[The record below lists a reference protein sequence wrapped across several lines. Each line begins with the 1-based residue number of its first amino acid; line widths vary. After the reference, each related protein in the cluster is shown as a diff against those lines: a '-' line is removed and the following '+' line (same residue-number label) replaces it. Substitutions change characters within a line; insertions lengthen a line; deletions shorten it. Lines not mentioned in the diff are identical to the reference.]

1 MAKHKEGDTIYI
13 PVRVEKVE
21 VYGGEAT
28 YFVSSDIFDG
38 FGEVAESD
46 IKDAEIEPEDEV
58 IILTDYGKE
67 LAKEL
72 ARVAG

>member
-1 MAKHKEGDTIYI
+1 MRHKEGDTIYI

-46 IKDAEIEPEDEV
+46 IEDAEIEEET
-58 IILTDYGKE
+58 IKLTDYGKR
-67 LAKEL
+67 LAREL
-72 ARVAG
+72 ARAAG